1 MFFLG
6 VVSISASDVLAGKDI
21 NLTGQN
27 VTIESADNTYNA
39 QEKHEYKK
47 SGLTVAIGGQAL
59 DKVNEA
65 IGHIERAGQV
75 EDDRLAALHAYK
87 AYDTVKDNIGMI
99 KDAVNDPAGNL
110 SLNVSVGTQ
119 KSESHIESSTVL
131 AQGSSVKAV
140 GDVNITATEKDIN
153 IKGSNVEGENI
164 SLKAKEDINITA
176 SDNTNKTEQ
185 NSKSSSASVGV
196 GISLITG
203 EVGSVNIN
211 IFFCL

>member
-1 MFFLG
+1 MFFIGRRRGIFCCYDVDITAGCDVDVVIGNYIGSRDISILTTCQINAVEAG
-6 VVSISASDVLAGKDI
+6 KDVSISASDVLAGKDI

-131 AQGSSVKAV
+131 ARQ
-140 GDVNITATEKDIN
+140 
-153 IKGSNVEGENI
+153 
-164 SLKAKEDINITA
+164 
-176 SDNTNKTEQ
+176 Q
-185 NSKSSSASVGV
+185 
-196 GISLITG
+196 
-203 EVGSVNIN
+203 
-211 IFFCL
+211 C